1 MPRAISLAYL
11 TTAPMLPPEA
21 LHLAAELGYDAVGL
35 RALPAIVG
43 GQDASP
49 LLADRGLLRATKQ
62 ALVATGVPVF
72 DMEIVRL
79 NATYDTAAFMPF
91 LEVCGEL
98 GAKAI
103 LVAGDD
109 PDEARLTQSFAA
121 FCAAARPFGLSADL
135 EPMPWTKIPNVATAL
150 RILEAAGA
158 DNGGLLVDALHTARS
173 STTLADVRAIPR
185 ARINYIQLCDAPGEV
200 PTTLEGLLHTA
211 RAERLLPGDGD
222 LPLAD
227 LLEALPTN
235 VPVSLEIPHDVMR
248 AKIGTKAWAAQALA
262 KARAIIAQR
271 DGRQG

>member
-1 MPRAISLAYL
+1 MPREISLAYL
-11 TTAPMLPPEA
+11 TTAPILPPEV
-21 LHLAAELGYDAVGL
+21 LQLAAELGYDAVGL
-35 RALPAIVG
+35 RALPAIAG

-49 LLADRGLLRATKQ
+49 LLTDKALLRATRQ
-62 ALVATGVPVF
+62 AMAATGISVF

-79 NATYDTAAFMPF
+79 NAVYDTMAFMPF
-91 LEVCGEL
+91 LETCGEL

-135 EPMPWTKIPNVATAL
+135 EPMPWTKIPNVATAM
-150 RILEAAGA
+150 RILDAAGA
-158 DNGGLLVDALHTARS
+158 ENGGLLVDALHTARS

-185 ARINYIQLCDAPGEV
+185 ARIHYIQLCDAPGEV

-227 LLEALPTN
+227 LLEALPGD

-248 AKIGTKAWAAQALA
+248 AKIGTRAWAAEALA
-262 KARAIIAQR
+262 KARNLLARR
-271 DGRQG
+271 DGRRG

>member
-1 MPRAISLAYL
+1 MPRDISLAYL

-21 LHLAAELGYDAVGL
+21 LNLAAELGYNAVGL
-35 RALPAIVG
+35 RALPAIIG

-49 LLADRGLLRATKQ
+49 LLTDKALLRATRQ
-62 ALVATGVPVF
+62 ALAATGIPVF

-79 NATYDTAAFMPF
+79 NAAYDTASFMPF
-91 LEVCGEL
+91 LEACGEL
-98 GAKAI
+98 GARAI

-109 PDEARLTQSFAA
+109 ADEARLTQSFAA

-135 EPMPWTKIPNVATAL
+135 EPMPWTKIPNVATAM
-150 RILEAAGA
+150 RILDAAGA

-185 ARINYIQLCDAPGEV
+185 ARIHYIQLCDAPGEV

-222 LPLAD
+222 LPLLD
-227 LLEALPTN
+227 LLDALPDD

-248 AKIGTKAWAAQALA
+248 AKIGTRAWAAQALA
-262 KARAIIAQR
+262 KTRSLLAMRV
-271 DGRQG
+271 GRRG